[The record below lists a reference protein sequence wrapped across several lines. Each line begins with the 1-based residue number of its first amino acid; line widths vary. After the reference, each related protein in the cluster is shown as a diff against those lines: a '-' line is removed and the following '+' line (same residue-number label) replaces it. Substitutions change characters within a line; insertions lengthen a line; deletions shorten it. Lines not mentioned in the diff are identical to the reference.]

1 KEKTLAGVCLSLL
14 GASPLVPTDTPPP
27 FSSRLSRCSHLD
39 CRAAVLS
46 PIARPA
52 IQRPTIGLTIRVMPA
67 VFKWQPVVIEPGE
80 PRGQINLTHAAFRY
94 PDPFDSDRNLTPA
107 CRDFVMQ
114 AVRDAARRDAR
125 KMWITWPDR
134 SSTAFIGPDLTP
146 THQPSS

>member
-1 KEKTLAGVCLSLL
+1 MNVIVVMTVTANITRTVEEDDMTSTFA
-14 GASPLVPTDTPPP
+14 AW
-27 FSSRLSRCSHLD
+27 SRRT
-39 CRAAVLS
+39 VLS

-80 PRGQINLTHAAFRY
+80 PRAQINLTHAAFRY
-94 PDPFDSDRNLTPA
+94 PDPFDSDHSPTPA